1 MTKKL
6 MKIASDLSVLTEYDC
21 VYVDLM
27 KDNIEETRSVC
38 TQVSSFVCAAV
49 TSRLHLTVS
58 R

>member
-1 MTKKL
+1 